1 VENTYLS
8 TFQVLGALGL
18 LLGTFGLG
26 AVLLRN
32 VNERRGELAVLRA
45 VGWPRMAMAVLVV
58 SETIYLLLLGL
69 IAGVLAAGIAIL
81 PGLRGGGPRWVPLAA
96 ALGAV
101 LAAGVLSSALAVAV
115 VLRVPLLAA
124 LRRD

>member
-1 VENTYLS
+1 MENTYLS

-45 VGWPRMAMAVLVV
+45 VGWPRRAIAVLVL

-81 PGLRGGGPRWVPLAA
+81 PGLRGGGVSWVPLAA
-96 ALGAV
+96 SLGAV
-101 LAAGVLSSALAVAV
+101 LAAGVLSSALAVAA

-124 LRRD
+124 LRRE